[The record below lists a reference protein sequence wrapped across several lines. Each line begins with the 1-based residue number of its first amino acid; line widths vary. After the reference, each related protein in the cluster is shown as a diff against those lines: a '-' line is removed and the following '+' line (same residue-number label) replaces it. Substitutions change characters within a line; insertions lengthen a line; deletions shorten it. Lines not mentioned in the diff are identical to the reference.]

1 MDLMYQLGWL
11 PIHDLLH
18 LARIHGDTI
27 LGNSLTQEFHTIQP
41 GLTFREFGIEFVISQ
56 SLQDNTKMLRML
68 GFTLGINEDVTNE
81 YHYELVQF
89 IHED

>member
-1 MDLMYQLGWL
+1 MYRLGWL

-27 LGNSLTQEFHTIQP
+27 LGNSVTQEFHTIQP
-41 GLTFREFGIEFVISQ
+41 ELTCTEFGIEFVISQ

-68 GFTLGINEDVTNE
+68 GCTLRINEDIINE
-81 YHYELVQF
+81 YHYEFVQF
-89 IHED
+89 IHEE

>member
-1 MDLMYQLGWL
+1 MCRLGWL

-18 LARIHGDTI
+18 FARIHRDTI
-27 LGNSLTQEFHTIQP
+27 LGNSVTQEFHTIQSKF
-41 GLTFREFGIEFVISQ
+41 TFREFGIEFVIPQ

-68 GFTLGINEDVTNE
+68 GFILVINEDIINE